1 MTHPW
6 TEQLEQF
13 RQKNQIAGFTVAA
26 TDRTHTL
33 FVEGFGVESVE
44 RPAQAPTEDTMYRI
58 ASITKVVTGLTI
70 LRLAQRGVLELH
82 RPVRDYLPWLTLSD
96 PLATERMTLYHLLT
110 HTAGLPAEYTPEG
123 PREESALEDSLR
135 EGLPALHLHGLP
147 GEAAFLYSNWGIRLA
162 SRVAEVACGKPFSKI
177 ARELILDPL
186 GMQHTTFD
194 LCVAATYPISLPHEH
209 NEKGEPAVR
218 HLMLENAARL
228 AAGGLYST
236 APDLCIL
243 ARFLMNDGKADS
255 GEQLLDPA
263 YIAMMRERV
272 SERGPEPKGGYGLT
286 MHQFESND
294 SMVFGHFGSAPPYS
308 SGLFTEPERGL
319 AVIYLVNT
327 PYEGSRTIIP
337 DAVFAELF
345 KN

>member
-1 MTHPW
+1 MIHPW
-6 TEQLEQF
+6 TEKLEQF

-58 ASITKVVTGLTI
+58 ASITKIVTGLTI
-70 LRLAQRGVLELH
+70 LRLVQDGVLDLH
-82 RPVRDYLPWLTLSD
+82 RPIREHLPWLTLSN
-96 PLATERMTLYHLLT
+96 ERAAETVTLYHLLT
-110 HTAGLPAEYTPEG
+110 HRAGLPVEYTPEG
-123 PREESALEDSLR
+123 PREESALEGSLR
-135 EGLPALHLHGLP
+135 EGLPTLKLHGLP
-147 GEAAFLYSNWGIRLA
+147 GEAEFLYSNWGIRLA
-162 SRVAEVACGKPFSKI
+162 SHVAEVACGKPFSKI

-186 GMQHTTFD
+186 GMHHTTYD
-194 LCVAATYPISLPHEH
+194 LCVAATYPMSLPHEH
-209 NEKGEPAVR
+209 GENGAPAVR

-243 ARFLMNDGKADS
+243 ARFLMNDGKTDS

-272 SERGPEPKGGYGLT
+272 SERGPENKGGYGLT

-294 SMVFGHFGSAPPYS
+294 TMVFGHFGSAPPYS
-308 SGLFTEPERGL
+308 SGLFTEPQRGL

-327 PYEGSRTIIP
+327 PYEGSRTVIP

-345 KN
+345 KA